1 MKPAN
6 PDMNSTAEN
15 GALPDQTRRVTGNP
29 DEEAISLLDIILVVL
44 RRRRLILYS
53 CIGGGI
59 LALLLVLLTPP
70 QYTSWARV
78 IREVE
83 SEAAPGGFSGAALL
97 RGFGLNLGNSS
108 TGLVAS
114 AYPDIAMSREVRHMV
129 VRDTFYFAD
138 AEGYLTFV
146 DYLQR
151 EPGWAETVWMYT
163 LGLPRTVR
171 RALRSDP
178 ALPIGDNEQLY
189 PTRAEEEAMKK
200 IAEYVSISVDEE
212 TGLMTLAVTA
222 RHPLLAAS
230 IAESFTEHLAER
242 IRRIR
247 TRKARDDLSFI
258 QEQYYAA
265 QESLRVA
272 ENRLAVFED
281 RNMNPQRAQ
290 LRTEHDRLRRVV
302 SFKSE
307 LFSDLQTQL
316 TQAQIDLQRS
326 EPVITVLEKP
336 VPPIE
341 RSGPSRV
348 LLLFFGAILGGFVGI
363 GLAFVKQYVQSQQN
377 QMDEQKKLEEIQGI
391 WGSSVIGKRL
401 NVWKMRRQTE
411 QPADS

>member
-1 MKPAN
+1 
-6 PDMNSTAEN
+6 
-15 GALPDQTRRVTGNP
+15 
-29 DEEAISLLDIILVVL
+29 
-44 RRRRLILYS
+44 
-53 CIGGGI
+53 
-59 LALLLVLLTPP
+59 
-70 QYTSWARV
+70 
-78 IREVE
+78 
-83 SEAAPGGFSGAALL
+83 
-97 RGFGLNLGNSS
+97 
-108 TGLVAS
+108 
-114 AYPDIAMSREVRHMV
+114 
-129 VRDTFYFAD
+129 
-138 AEGYLTFV
+138 
-146 DYLQR
+146 
-151 EPGWAETVWMYT
+151 
-163 LGLPRTVR
+163 
-171 RALRSDP
+171 
-178 ALPIGDNEQLY
+178 
-189 PTRAEEEAMKK
+189 MKK

-247 TRKARDDLSFI
+247 TQKARDDLSFI
-258 QEQYYAA
+258 EEQYYAA

-341 RSGPSRV
+341 RSGPSRL

-401 NVWKMRRQTE
+401 NVWKKHRQTE